1 VLVRLAELP
10 VVAVAVDPEEPDDG
24 LALAVSAT
32 GADGDAEVGVAD
44 GGDAEAVGPTVP
56 VAPSDVALALGLV
69 VVCGVD
75 DVLDDQLTES
85 LSALPPYPG
94 PSA

>member
-1 VLVRLAELP
+1 
-10 VVAVAVDPEEPDDG
+10 VVAVAVDPAEPDDG
-24 LALAVSAT
+24 LALVVSAT
-32 GADGDAEVGVAD
+32 VGDGDAEVGFAD
-44 GGDAEAVGPTVP
+44 EGDADEGDVEVVGPTVP
-56 VAPSDVALALGLV
+56 VAPPEVAVGLV

-75 DVLDDQLTES
+75 DALDDQLTES